1 MTAVATHNA
10 IVNGYLGLLENLSPN
25 DKLDLISRLTMSV
38 KTDLRNKKTTSKKA
52 FGALDT
58 DKTAEELIEEIRN
71 NRNFNRQ
78 IESF

>member
-1 MTAVATHNA
+1 MTAVTKHNA

-25 DKLDLISRLTMSV
+25 DKLDLISRLTISV
-38 KTDLRNKKTTSKKA
+38 KTDLRNKKRKFKKA
-52 FGALDT
+52 FGALDI

-71 NRNFNRQ
+71 NRTFNRQ